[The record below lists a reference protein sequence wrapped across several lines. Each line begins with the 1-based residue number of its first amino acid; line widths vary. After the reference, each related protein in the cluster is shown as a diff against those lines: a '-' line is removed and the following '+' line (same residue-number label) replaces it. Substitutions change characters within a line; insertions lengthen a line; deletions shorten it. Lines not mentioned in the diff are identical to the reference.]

1 MKRSLVLFYFLLA
14 IDLTGLSSVTTTNS
28 LWFSDVSKITLNK
41 KWAIHFDFGLRG
53 NDWANRW
60 SQQLIRPGL
69 IFKINEKCSIAIG
82 GAYFKHFSDTYFRS
96 EYRSWEQVVFN
107 SSLGRIA
114 INQRVRIEQ
123 RLIQKYM
130 ENKLSHEYV
139 YTNRYRYQL
148 QCVVPVN
155 NEKLIDHTLYVLLSD
170 EIMVNSGKT
179 IVYNTF
185 DQNRLAI
192 GIGYKRSDTFTI
204 SMSYIAIYNQKNK
217 KSAIDKFNVLSLSLV
232 HNLEI

>member
-1 MKRSLVLFYFLLA
+1 MRLLVLFYFLFA

-41 KWAIHFDFGLRG
+41 KWSVHIDFGLRG

-60 SQQLIRPGL
+60 SQQLVRPGL
-69 IFKINEKCSIAIG
+69 IYKINEKWSISLG
-82 GAYFKHFSDTYFRS
+82 GAYFKHFSGTELRS
-96 EYRSWEQVVFN
+96 EYRGWEQAVFN
-107 SSLGRIA
+107 TSFLRFV

-123 RLIQKYM
+123 RLIQKYF
-130 ENKLSHEYV
+130 ENKQSHEYA

-148 QCVVPVN
+148 LCVMPIN

-192 GIGYKRSDTFTI
+192 GIGYKWSDTFTI